1 MPTAAPSE
9 TQPGP
14 KVPNDQ
20 ATAPA
25 VRSVLYA
32 WPCAGLPTDAT
43 GMNSDT
49 RATSSDSVN
58 GARRGDSQFANP
70 TPGWTSAATLEE
82 LPQRVRDIAML
93 RGLGYTF
100 REISNQ
106 FDVTP

>member
-1 MPTAAPSE
+1 
-9 TQPGP
+9 
-14 KVPNDQ
+14 
-20 ATAPA
+20 
-25 VRSVLYA
+25 
-32 WPCAGLPTDAT
+32 
-43 GMNSDT
+43 MNSDT

-70 TPGWTSAATLEE
+70 TPGRTSAATLEE